1 MTPING
7 QRLFYIGPDEIWM
20 GEDLESCQIARG
32 KTQDHDNPVEL
43 TDEIVKATISHR
55 VHLAFDTIAECAE
68 YEINDGATTPMLLLS
83 DIRRRDLER
92 AAGHELPRS
101 PVNQGQIID
110 RLLAVIGTICTSD
123 CITDVIWLA
132 DQNGSTD
139 QNVTVCEE
147 IADIAHELGATDP
160 QIDAAFNWQYP
171 ICAGCDCREGQCKCA
186 NCTEHKAATAEERDP
201 NEVPF

>member
-1 MTPING
+1 MTMTPING
-7 QRLFYIGPDEIWM
+7 QRLFFIGSDEIWM

-32 KTQDHDNPVEL
+32 HLGLDHNEPVEL
-43 TDEIVKATISHR
+43 TDEIVNAQIVCEEINRLDFK
-55 VHLAFDTIAECAE
+55 TIAQFAKFHLMACS
-68 YEINDGATTPMLLLS
+68 TPMLLLTCF
-83 DIRRRDLER
+83 RRKDLEQ
-92 AAGHELPRS
+92 ATGQKLPRK
-101 PVNQGQIID
+101 PVDQGQIIE

-147 IADIAHELGATDP
+147 IADIAHELGATDL
-160 QIDAAFNWQYP
+160 QIDSAFNWRMPSQP
-171 ICAGCDCREGQCKCA
+171 SPVE
-186 NCTEHKAATAEERDP
+186 EHDP